1 MPRNPHKRRCAVPGC
16 RAWAIHRRTV
26 CASHRDRGPHSPA
39 EQSVEQLGLPPSRR
53 ALAGEKEP
61 SPLTADY
68 TLDDLAAHAAVA
80 LNRLQAWYAAHAA
93 EDDPRVVMAY
103 VRQLYQCLA
112 RLADLWKQ
120 RASMGESELAA
131 ALNGALADLQVT
143 FTAQGE
149 ENAQPPDASKPTPRQ
164 LSF

>member
-1 MPRNPHKRRCAVPGC
+1 MDPLR
-16 RAWAIHRRTV
+16 
-26 CASHRDRGPHSPA
+26 
-39 EQSVEQLGLPPSRR
+39 LPPSRA
-53 ALAGEKEP
+53 ALTEEEP

-80 LNRLQAWYAAHAA
+80 LNRLQAWYAAHAG
-93 EDDPRVVMAY
+93 EDDPRVVMGY

-120 RASMGESELAA
+120 RAGMGESELAA
-131 ALNGALADLQVT
+131 ALNGALTDLQAT
-143 FTAQGE
+143 LTAGGE
-149 ENAQPPDASKPTPRQ
+149 KKAEPEDASKAAPRQ